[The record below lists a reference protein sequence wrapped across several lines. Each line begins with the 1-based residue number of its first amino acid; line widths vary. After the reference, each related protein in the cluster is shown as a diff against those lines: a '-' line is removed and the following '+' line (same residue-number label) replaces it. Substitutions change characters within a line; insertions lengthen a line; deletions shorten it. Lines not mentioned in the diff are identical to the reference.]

1 MQPCGIAH
9 AKKKCLS
16 FLLNIKI
23 TFGKAKQASNLF
35 FESLKNKMD
44 FGDVEG
50 EEKSHGKNF
59 SEGTKTFQ
67 RKLQVF
73 QIAKEKVG
81 VSWLLNIKQNT

>member
-1 MQPCGIAH
+1 
-9 AKKKCLS
+9 
-16 FLLNIKI
+16 
-23 TFGKAKQASNLF
+23 
-35 FESLKNKMD
+35 MD

-67 RKLQVF
+67 RKLQIF

-81 VSWLLNIKQNT
+81 ASWLPNIKQNT